1 PLLVLFCPSVSS
13 SLLSSFALPSFP
25 FTSSFFLSIPLFSSL
40 CSPPL
45 SYNLPIMVGILDM
58 DGQGQTG
65 VENKEKM
72 KKTRHTGRGAYTHTY
87 THTHTHTDTHTH
99 THTHTH
105 AH

>member
-45 SYNLPIMVGILDM
+45 SYNLPIIIGILDM
-58 DGQGQTG
+58 DGQGLRE
-65 VENKEKM
+65 VEKRED
-72 KKTRHTGRGAYTHTY
+72 KTNETVRDGRIHTHTQPR
-87 THTHTHTDTHTH
+87 THTHTHRHTH
-99 THTHTH
+99 PRTP
-105 AH
+105 